1 MKWLGR
7 LKVLDRPAMT
17 REETSKYTDL
27 MPDGT
32 ARQFTFVME
41 AKSLITRP
49 SGGDTLP
56 GPGVYEMTG
65 VAWSGR
71 GRISGVEITVD
82 GGISWMPAELQ
93 SPVLPR
99 AHTRFRWTWT
109 WDGRE
114 ALFASRCTDETG
126 YTQPTVAALVTVR
139 GTSSQYHNNGI
150 QAWRIAADGKVTN
163 GNRA

>member
-1 MKWLGR
+1 MRESAEAGGR
-7 LKVLDRPAMT
+7 
-17 REETSKYTDL
+17 
-27 MPDGT
+27 T
-32 ARQFTFVME
+32 A
-41 AKSLITRP
+41 P
-49 SGGDTLP
+49 S
-56 GPGVYEMTG
+56 
-65 VAWSGR
+65 
-71 GRISGVEITVD
+71 ISDD
-82 GGISWMPAELQ
+82 GGSSWTPAELQ

-126 YTQPTVAALVTVR
+126 YTQPTVAALVNVR

-163 GNRA
+163 GNRG